1 MTLSSFL
8 QLIRWKNLVMLA
20 LIQLLFRYVY
30 FPAFSVETTLS
41 NFNFSILV
49 FTTLIIA
56 AAGYIMNDIYDIE
69 ADIINKPNK
78 VLIHKKISKSKAHFL
93 YNIFNSI
100 GLLSGLYLAFIINNL
115 PFVAIFVITIML
127 LKVYNSDLKKRPLI
141 GNLLV
146 SSLVSLSILIVGVFD
161 IIPSITKE
169 NSIDQYYA
177 FRVLIDYAAFAFIL
191 MLLREMVKDIEDVN
205 GDKKMKM
212 KTLPII
218 FGRKNMNTAIFIFS
232 FVPLILITFY
242 SFNSFSNVPFVLAYM
257 LIVVLFPLLYF
268 MTKIL
273 YAKSK
278 EDYILASKL
287 LKIIMLLGMLSIVF
301 ISLTIYYAD
310 R

>member
-1 MTLSSFL
+1 M
-8 QLIRWKNLVMLA
+8 IA
-20 LIQLLFRYVY
+20 LIQMLFRYIY
-30 FPAFSVETTLS
+30 FPAFLVETALS
-41 NFNFSILV
+41 NLNFSILV

-78 VLIHKKISKSKAHFL
+78 VLVHRKVSKSKAHFL

-115 PFVAIFVITIML
+115 PFVAIFVITVLL

-141 GNLLV
+141 GNVLV

-161 IIPSITKE
+161 IIPMVNE
-169 NSIDQYYA
+169 DNAIDQYHA
-177 FRVLIDYAAFAFIL
+177 FRVLIDYAAFAFML
-191 MLLREMVKDIEDVN
+191 MLLREMVKDAEDVN
-205 GDKKMKM
+205 GDKKMNM
-212 KTLPII
+212 KTLPILL
-218 FGRKNMNTAIFIFS
+218 GRKRTNTIIFSFS

-257 LIVVLFPLLYF
+257 LIVVLLPLLYF

-273 YAKSK
+273 YSK
-278 EDYILASKL
+278 TKKDYIKASKL

-310 R
+310 Q

>member
-1 MTLSSFL
+1 MILGSFL

-20 LIQLLFRYVY
+20 SIQLLFRYVY

-41 NFNFSILV
+41 DFNFSILV

-69 ADIINKPNK
+69 ADIINKPDK
-78 VLIHKKISKSKAHFL
+78 VLVHKKISKSKAHFL

-161 IIPSITKE
+161 IIPSITEE

-177 FRVLIDYAAFAFIL
+177 FRVLIDYAAFAFML

-218 FGRKNMNTAIFIFS
+218 FGRKRMNSVVFMFS

-257 LIVVLFPLLYF
+257 LIVVLLPLLYF

-273 YAKSK
+273 YATSK
-278 EDYILASKL
+278 KDYIIASKL

-301 ISLTIYYAD
+301 ISLTIHYAD
-310 R
+310 Q

>member
-1 MTLSSFL
+1 MILSSFL
-8 QLIRWKNLVMLA
+8 QLIRWKNLIMLA
-20 LIQLLFRYVY
+20 LIQLLFKYVY

-69 ADIINKPNK
+69 ADIINKPSK
-78 VLIHKKISKSKAHFL
+78 VLVHKKISKSKAHFL

-100 GLLSGLYLAFIINNL
+100 GLLSGLYLAFIIDNL
-115 PFVAIFVITIML
+115 PFVAIFLITIML
-127 LKVYNSDLKKRPLI
+127 LKVYNSDLKKRPFI

-161 IIPSITKE
+161 IIPSINE
-169 NSIDQYYA
+169 DNSIDQYYA
-177 FRVLIDYAAFAFIL
+177 FRVLIDYAAFAFML

-218 FGRKNMNTAIFIFS
+218 FGRKRMNTAIFIFS
-232 FVPLILITFY
+232 FIPLILITFY

-257 LIVVLFPLLYF
+257 LIVVLLPLLYF

-278 EDYILASKL
+278 NDYMKASRL
-287 LKIIMLLGMLSIVF
+287 LKIIMLLGMLSIIF
-301 ISLTIYYAD
+301 ISLTIHYAD

>member
-1 MTLSSFL
+1 
-8 QLIRWKNLVMLA
+8 MLA
-20 LIQLLFRYVY
+20 SIQLLFRYVY

-78 VLIHKKISKSKAHFL
+78 VLVHKKISKNKAHFL

-100 GLLSGLYLAFIINNL
+100 GLLSGLYLAYIINNL

-161 IIPSITKE
+161 IIPSVNEE
-169 NSIDQYYA
+169 NTIDQYYA
-177 FRVLIDYAAFAFIL
+177 FRVLIDYAAFAFML
-191 MLLREMVKDIEDVN
+191 MLLREMVKDIEDIN

-212 KTLPII
+212 NTLPII
-218 FGRKNMNTAIFIFS
+218 FSRRTMNTAIFLFS
-232 FVPLILITFY
+232 FVPLTLITFY

-257 LIVVLFPLLYF
+257 LIVVLLPLLYF

-278 EDYILASKL
+278 KDYILASKL

-301 ISLTIYYAD
+301 ISLTIHYAD

>member
-1 MTLSSFL
+1 MSLSSFL
-8 QLIRWKNLVMLA
+8 QLIRWKNLVMIA
-20 LIQLLFRYVY
+20 LIQMLFRYIY
-30 FPAFSVETTLS
+30 FPAFLVETALS
-41 NFNFSILV
+41 NLNFSILV

-78 VLIHKKISKSKAHFL
+78 VLVHRKVSKSKAHFL

-115 PFVAIFVITIML
+115 PFVAIFVITVLL

-141 GNLLV
+141 GNVLV

-161 IIPSITKE
+161 IIPMVNE
-169 NSIDQYYA
+169 DNAIDQYHA
-177 FRVLIDYAAFAFIL
+177 FRVLIDYAAFAFML
-191 MLLREMVKDIEDVN
+191 MLLREMVKDAEDVN
-205 GDKKMKM
+205 GDKKMNM
-212 KTLPII
+212 KTLPILL
-218 FGRKNMNTAIFIFS
+218 GRKRTNTIIFSFS

-257 LIVVLFPLLYF
+257 LIVVLLPLLYF

-273 YAKSK
+273 YSK
-278 EDYILASKL
+278 TKKDYIKASKL

-310 R
+310 Q